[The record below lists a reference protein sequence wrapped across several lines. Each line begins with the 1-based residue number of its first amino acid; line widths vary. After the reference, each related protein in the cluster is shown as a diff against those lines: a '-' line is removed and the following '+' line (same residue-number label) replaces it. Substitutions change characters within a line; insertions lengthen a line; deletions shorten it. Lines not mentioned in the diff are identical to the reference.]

1 MPPKVKR
8 PTHRGEVV
16 ADAVLRVSVVVD
28 AKALGVTRQHLH
40 NVISG
45 KARATAENGLT
56 AGKGARLNRG
66 DVACN
71 ANQL

>member
-1 MPPKVKR
+1 MPPKVKK

-16 ADAVLRVSVVVD
+16 ANAVLRVSVVVD

-45 KARATAENGLT
+45 KARATAENT